1 MLLIRPGAIPR
12 RYGTL
17 SATTLL
23 NDLLMPE
30 QLAPEL
36 LHPKCAQDR
45 GGGFDEAVQGSRSL
59 FPPCCTHRL
68 CDRCPGPEC
77 SSPSSVC
84 GRANERRRYKRRKIA
99 VVFNKPMAPASINAG
114 SFKVAGVSGAVSYD
128 STNRIGQ
135 FKPDSD
141 YAPNHTYHATV
152 TADARDIGGRHLA
165 APFDFT
171 FVTRGDQ
178 DSSPPTIISTDP
190 TMDAVCVPLDV
201 VVKITFDEQM
211 DSSTINQNTFFNVVP
226 ALGTVTYDSAAQTA
240 TLSFVDHG
248 GLGGNTV
255 YTITA
260 TTGMQDLGGVPLAE
274 NFYLHFKTGPCS

>member
-1 MLLIRPGAIPR
+1 M
-12 RYGTL
+12 
-17 SATTLL
+17 
-23 NDLLMPE
+23 
-30 QLAPEL
+30 
-36 LHPKCAQDR
+36 
-45 GGGFDEAVQGSRSL
+45 
-59 FPPCCTHRL
+59 
-68 CDRCPGPEC
+68 
-77 SSPSSVC
+77 
-84 GRANERRRYKRRKIA
+84 
-99 VVFNKPMAPASINAG
+99 
-114 SFKVAGVSGAVSYD
+114 
-128 STNRIGQ
+128 
-135 FKPDSD
+135 
-141 YAPNHTYHATV
+141 